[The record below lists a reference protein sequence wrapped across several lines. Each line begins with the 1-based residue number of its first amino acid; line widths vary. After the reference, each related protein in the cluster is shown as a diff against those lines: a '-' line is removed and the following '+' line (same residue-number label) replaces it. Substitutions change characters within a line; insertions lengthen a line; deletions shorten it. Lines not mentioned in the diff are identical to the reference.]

1 MAYARVV
8 NIEYKVPERL
18 EAAIKNWTEEG
29 FKSFPPALSR
39 VAIRTGP
46 NSTMLIAIYETEEK
60 AEEARQIAEN
70 LSGKHDALH
79 EVIDFHGEVIHQE

>member
-1 MAYARVV
+1 MV

-18 EAAIKNWTEEG
+18 EAAIKNWTEQG

-39 VAIRTGP
+39 FAIRTGP
-46 NSTMLIAIYETEEK
+46 NSTMLVAIYETEEK
-60 AEEARQIAEN
+60 AKEARQIAEN
-70 LSGKHDALH
+70 LAGKHDALH

>member
-1 MAYARVV
+1 MV
-8 NIEYKVPERL
+8 NIENKVPGSL
-18 EAAIKNWTEEG
+18 EEAIKNWFEEG

-39 VAIRTGP
+39 VAIRIGP
-46 NSTMLIAIYETEEK
+46 NPTMLVAIYETQEK

-70 LSGKHDALH
+70 IARQHDALH

>member
-1 MAYARVV
+1 MAYVRVV
-8 NIEYKVPERL
+8 NIEYKVPGSL
-18 EAAIKNWTEEG
+18 EEAIKNWSQEG

-46 NSTMLIAIYETEEK
+46 NSTMHLAIYETEEK

-70 LSGKHDALH
+70 IARQHDALP
-79 EVIDFHGEVIHQE
+79 EVIDFHGEVIH